1 MATIAPLRSNGVS
14 SRPKLLVLEPK
25 TTSQLQSPE
34 GRQIAE
40 LADKIRHNLT
50 IIKDIKEYFRYL
62 ENAGETDYNPVP
74 PKRSERV
81 IMRSQ
86 FKGRK
91 KPLPYI
97 LDEE

>member
-1 MATIAPLRSNGVS
+1 MQAQKHYSRAPIT
-14 SRPKLLVLEPK
+14 E
-25 TTSQLQSPE
+25 
-34 GRQIAE
+34 
-40 LADKIRHNLT
+40 ADEI
-50 IIKDIKEYFRYL
+50 
-62 ENAGETDYNPVP
+62 DYNPVP

-81 IMRSQ
+81 TMRSQ